1 MYEPVL
7 MSKKSFNHLKKEQQE
22 ALVVAG
28 KKAEDYFKKE
38 APKLDEKMVKVFKDN
53 NVEVVTMT
61 PAEYDQWLSVAQKSS
76 YAEFAKEVPNGK
88 KLIEEALA
96 VK

>member
-1 MYEPVL
+1 
-7 MSKKSFNHLKKEQQE
+7 MSQLCGFI
-22 ALVVAG
+22 AAG
-28 KKAEDYFKKE
+28 KKAEAYFRE
-38 APKLDEKMVKVFKDN
+38 QAPKLDQKMEETFKAN
-53 NVEVVTMT
+53 NVEVVRMT
-61 PAEYDQWLSVAQKSS
+61 PQEYDGWLKVAQKSS